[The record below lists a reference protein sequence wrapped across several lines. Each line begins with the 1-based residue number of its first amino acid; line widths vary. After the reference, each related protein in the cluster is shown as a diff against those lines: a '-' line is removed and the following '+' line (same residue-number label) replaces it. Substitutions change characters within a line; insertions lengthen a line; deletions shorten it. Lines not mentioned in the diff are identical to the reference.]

1 MQHVQ
6 GESDRVR
13 QEKRTRQYAYMGGRE
28 ENVGREG
35 ERDGRK
41 RDCSI
46 SCLLLE
52 SEYTKLSLTLRELDL
67 F

>member
-1 MQHVQ
+1 MQYVQ

-13 QEKRTRQYAYMGGRE
+13 QEKRTRQYTYMGGRE
-28 ENVGREG
+28 ENVGMEG
-35 ERDGRK
+35 EDGRK